1 MVGGLNSI
9 KLIDFTPITF
19 NPNAEAAILAFSF
32 ALSIDCV
39 INEFVIAFC
48 FLSDKVK
55 SILLILF
62 APADIAVSIHFDVL
76 LMPLLSIIT
85 VLLAVIPVNMPL
97 FYLIF

>member
-19 NPNAEAAILAFSF
+19 NPNAEASIVAFSF
-32 ALSIDCV
+32 ALWIDCV

-55 SILLILF
+55 SILLILL

-76 LMPLLSIIT
+76 LMALLSIIT
-85 VLLAVIPVNMPL
+85 ELPAVNPVKIPLLDSE
-97 FYLIF
+97 